1 MARRK
6 TETFSMSFLD
16 VISCG
21 FGAVVLFYTIMASQA
36 GMTRTNERLNLQA
49 NASRL
54 DREVVDGRAHLA
66 ELRAALDSTADRTT
80 LARGLSVQ
88 VLDRMKLTQEE
99 LAQYENDT
107 LAQRASLERLKTD
120 LQQLEEGTRR
130 LKERAPPA
138 AGQQQR
144 IVDDEQQLV
153 TLSVTGQRV
162 LVLVDASA
170 SMLDETLVNIIRLR
184 NMPPERRI
192 ASAKWQQAV
201 NIVEWVTAR
210 LKPGTQFQIYAFDT
224 APRPVVEGT
233 GGRWL
238 SVREAG
244 QVEQAITALR
254 RTAPK
259 GGSSLQNAFAV
270 VKDMNPAPD
279 NVVLVTDGLPTQGDK
294 PPLVRTLVS
303 MEQREDLMQ
312 DAIKALPPS
321 PPQFNIVLLPMEGD
335 PAAPIYFW
343 RLARATG
350 GSFLN
355 PAKDWP

>member
-1 MARRK
+1 MPRKK

-36 GMTRTNERLNLQA
+36 GMTRTNERMNLQA
-49 NASRL
+49 NANRVAQ
-54 DREVVDGRAHLA
+54 EVIEGRAHLA
-66 ELRAALDSTADRTT
+66 DLRNAMESTEDKTVKAQ
-80 LARGLSVQ
+80 GLSKA
-88 VLDRMKLTQEE
+88 VLDRIKVTEEE

-107 LAQRASLERLKTD
+107 LARRESLERLKAD

-130 LKERAPPA
+130 LKERAPTTAPVKV
-138 AGQQQR
+138 
-144 IVDDEQQLV
+144 VDDQEQLV
-153 TLSVTGQRV
+153 TLSVTGQHV

-184 NMPPERRI
+184 NMAPERRI
-192 ASAKWQQAV
+192 QSAKWQQAV
-201 NIVEWVTAR
+201 NTVEWVTAR
-210 LKPGTQFQIYAFDT
+210 LKPETQFQIYAFDT
-224 APRPVVEGT
+224 AARPVVDGT
-233 GGRWL
+233 AGHWL

-244 QVEQAITALR
+244 QVEQAIVGLR

-270 VKDMNPAPD
+270 IKDLNPAPD
-279 NVVLVTDGLPTQGDK
+279 NVVLITDGLPTQGDK
-294 PPLVRTLVS
+294 PPLMRTLVTS
-303 MEQREDLMQ
+303 EQREDLMQ
-312 DAIKALPPS
+312 DAVKTLPPS

-335 PAAPIYFW
+335 PSAPIFFW